1 MSEFFQSIDGAPAP
15 RVLMLLSNSFDPD
28 PRVYNEAR
36 SLVKHGYQVSILAW
50 DRDRKCP
57 EREVM
62 DGIGV
67 ERISLSSRHGRGF
80 FQMFVMPVLYWLMI
94 KKALRLGFD
103 IVHAHDF
110 DTLPAGFL
118 LSRIRNKPLIYDS
131 HEDYAGMLHGSVPL
145 WLERFIRWTES
156 RLVRRVDALF
166 TVGETLRQE
175 FELRGCPRA
184 QTLGNWKLIED
195 FRLPEPIRAEVRAA
209 LHVPE
214 DSLLVSYI
222 SNLGKERHIEELL
235 EAVSR
240 RPKIYLVV
248 GGKGP
253 VVATVQEYAQRCS
266 NIRYLG
272 FVPPSDIPRYT
283 SACDMVYYGY
293 DPGSPNARFSAPNK
307 LFEGLAAGRP
317 LLTAKFGEIGR
328 IVSDHGCGV
337 ILSNYSVE
345 EILRGLDFCS
355 DPERLKELK
364 DAAARAGENQYNWH
378 KAEHVLL
385 SVYNELLAGVQREG
399 VSPEVA

>member
-1 MSEFFQSIDGAPAP
+1 MSQLFQSVDGAAAP
-15 RVLMLLSNSFDPD
+15 RVLMLLSNRFDPD

-36 SLVKHGYQVSILAW
+36 TLVKHGYQVSILAW

-62 DGIGV
+62 DGIAV
-67 ERISLSSRHGRGF
+67 ERIFLSSRHGRGF
-80 FQMFVMPVLYWLMI
+80 SQLFVMPVLFWLMI

-103 IVHAHDF
+103 VVHAHDF

-118 LSRIRNKPLIYDS
+118 LSRIKNKPLIYDS
-131 HEDYAGMLHGSVPL
+131 HEDYAGMLHGSIPL
-145 WLERFIRWTES
+145 WLEQLIRWIES
-156 RLVRRVDALF
+156 KLVRRVDALF
-166 TVGETLRQE
+166 TVGETLRKE
-175 FELRGCPRA
+175 FEIRGCPRA

-195 FRLPEPIRAEVRAA
+195 FRLPEQLRAQMRVE
-209 LHVPE
+209 LKVPKE
-214 DSLLVSYI
+214 SILVSYI

-240 RPKIYLVV
+240 RPQIYLVV
-248 GGKGP
+248 GGNGP
-253 VVATVQEYAQRCS
+253 VATTVQEYAKRCG
-266 NIRYLG
+266 NIRYVG
-272 FVPPSDIPRYT
+272 FVPPADIPRYT
-283 SACDMVYYGY
+283 SACDIVYYGY

-337 ILSNYSVE
+337 ILSSYSVE
-345 EILRGLDFCS
+345 EILCGLDLCS
-355 DPERLKELK
+355 VPEHLKELK

-385 SVYNELLAGVQREG
+385 SVYNELLSGAQRDR
-399 VSPEVA
+399 VSPEAA